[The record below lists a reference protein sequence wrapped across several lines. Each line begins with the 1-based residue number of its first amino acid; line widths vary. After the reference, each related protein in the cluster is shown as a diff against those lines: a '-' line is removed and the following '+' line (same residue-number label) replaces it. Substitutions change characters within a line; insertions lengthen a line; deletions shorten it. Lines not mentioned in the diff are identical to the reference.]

1 MDVITL
7 EAQPRVIGKKAA
19 RAARRAGD
27 VPCILYG
34 HRVEPV
40 TFQVSEKSLKPLI
53 YTQETHL
60 ITVKIDSNAWECVV
74 KDIAFHPVTDRPM
87 HADFQVL
94 QAGEKVTLAV
104 PVRYIGTAIGHTQG
118 GHLSFMLHEVEVS
131 CLPKHIPSQIEV
143 DITEVGIGEAIH
155 VGDLD
160 LDKEVVDIHAP
171 DDQVLMTVLKPRV
184 VIEEVTVDEE
194 GEEGLEGDEAAD
206 GEEAVDGEES

>member
-7 EAQPRVIGKKAA
+7 EAQSRVIGRKAA

-53 YTQETHL
+53 FTHETHL

-94 QAGEKVTLAV
+94 QAGEKVTLSV
-104 PVRYIGTAIGHTQG
+104 PVRYLGTAIGHTQG
-118 GHLSFMLHEVEVS
+118 GRLSFMLHELEVS
-131 CLPKHIPSQIEV
+131 CLPKDIPSYIDV
-143 DITEVGIGEAIH
+143 DITEVGIGDAIH
-155 VGDLD
+155 VGEL
-160 LDKEVVDIHAP
+160 EIESVDIHAP
-171 DDQVLMTVLKPRV
+171 ADQVLMTVIKPRV
-184 VIEEVTVDEE
+184 VVEEVTLDEE
-194 GEEGLEGDEAAD
+194 GEEGVE
-206 GEEAVDGEES
+206 GEEAEDEAGEEG